1 MRYPF
6 STHIKDTETGVMTIP
21 DFECDLE
28 ISFDSR
34 AGITV
39 DAVYKDGKN
48 ILVNGDTLSQQI
60 AYAVACNAEHELAI
74 RGRLYDRV
82 MEREAA

>member
-28 ISFDSR
+28 ISFDNH
-34 AGITV
+34 AGINI

-48 ILVNGDTLSQQI
+48 LLVHGDNLSRDI
-60 AYAVACNAEHELAI
+60 AYAVFCNAEHEIAI
-74 RGRLYDRV
+74 RGRLYDLV